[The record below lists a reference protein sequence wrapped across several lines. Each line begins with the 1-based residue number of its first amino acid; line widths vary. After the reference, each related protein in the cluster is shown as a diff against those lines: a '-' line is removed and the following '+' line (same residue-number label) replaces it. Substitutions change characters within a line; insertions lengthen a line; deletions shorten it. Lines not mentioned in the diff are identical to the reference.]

1 MARKSRKNLPA
12 VMAETSNGLAAWKV
26 AGKENSLTE
35 WGELET
41 AGMPAM
47 QTAGEMFEISG
58 GQAVTEPYCEMKLYH
73 AAIYARLS
81 FETEANRERE
91 TIDTQIAYL
100 KNFIDRQEDMELA
113 DIYADISVSGINFER
128 PEFERMMEDIRA
140 GKIDT
145 VITKDLSRLGRNYI
159 DSGTYIE
166 RIFPLFHVRYIAVND
181 DYDTNR
187 GGTDFTMPLKN
198 IINEWYSRDLSGKM
212 HASYQAMW
220 KNGEYIYGRPPYGYK
235 KDAMAK
241 KLVVDEQTA
250 PIVKE
255 IFDMYLSGMTYS
267 EIAKEL
273 RQEGIISPS
282 KYHYLEQ
289 GNEERAEKARDW
301 YHLHV
306 KTILT
311 NRHYAGDSVHA
322 TREGGFNNPNKD
334 RRVSEE
340 HWIIIPDT
348 HEPLVSRAV
357 FKEVQE
363 KIKAQVKKLHAR
375 NAALEHE
382 KTPENFF
389 PGKCICACCRKNIG
403 VVRSNSGSNFFYY
416 RCTTTPFN
424 RHMKCAAHGRMKY
437 GELHDVVFQVIKSHM
452 KLCLEKVRQTRERN
466 RSSYGVRQYRFYADE
481 AAKIQNNIRKIKS
494 RERGLYEDY
503 KDGLITSEEYFQYQK
518 NYREQAAELEKSL
531 EEILERQK
539 HYNKDFLINE
549 EWAAEVKKF
558 MGKRKLT
565 KEMADAFVERIVLD
579 KEGNVEV
586 TLKYDD
592 FLKELVQTAEK

>member
-1 MARKSRKNLPA
+1 MARKSRKNSPV
-12 VMAETSNGLAAWKV
+12 VM
-26 AGKENSLTE
+26 
-35 WGELET
+35 GELVESLM
-41 AGMPAM
+41 A
-47 QTAGEMFEISG
+47 QTAGKLENE
-58 GQAVTEPYCEMKLYH
+58 VKLYH

-81 FETEANRERE
+81 YETEANRERDTVE
-91 TIDTQIAYL
+91 TQIAYL
-100 KNFIDRQEDMELA
+100 KNYIDRQEDMELA
-113 DIYADISVSGINFER
+113 DVYADVSFSGTNFER
-128 PEFERMMEDIRA
+128 PEFERMMQDIRS

-181 DYDTNR
+181 DFDTNR
-187 GGTDFTMPLKN
+187 EGTDLAMPLKN
-198 IINEWYSRDLSGKM
+198 IINEWYVRDLSNKM
-212 HASYQAMW
+212 HASYQTMW
-220 KNGEYIYGRPPYGYK
+220 KKGAYIYGRPPYGYR
-235 KDAMAK
+235 KDNTVK

-250 PIVKE
+250 SVVKR
-255 IFDMYLSGMTYS
+255 IFEMYLDGMTYS
-267 EIAKEL
+267 EIAREL
-273 RQEGIISPS
+273 QSEGIVSPP
-282 KYHYLEQ
+282 KYRYLEQ
-289 GNEERAEKARDW
+289 GNLEKADKARNW

-322 TREGGFNNPNKD
+322 TREGGFNNPDKD

-348 HEPLVSRAV
+348 HEPLVSREMFA
-357 FKEVQE
+357 EVQE
-363 KIKAQVKKLHAR
+363 KIKRQVQNIHAR

-389 PGKCICACCRKNIG
+389 LGKCICACCRKNIG
-403 VVRSNSGSNFFYY
+403 VVRSNSGSNYFYY

-424 RHMKCAAHGRMKY
+424 RHMRCTAHGKIKY
-437 GELHDVVFQVIKSHM
+437 QEFHDAVFQVIKSHM
-452 KLCLEKVRQTRERN
+452 KLCLEKTEQTRERN
-466 RSSYGVRQYRFYADE
+466 RSSYGVRQYHFYAGE
-481 AAKIQNNIRKIKS
+481 IAKVQSSLRKIKS

-503 KDGLITSEEYFQYQK
+503 KDGIITSEEYLQYQQS
-518 NYREQAAELEKSL
+518 YRQQAADLEQTA
-531 EEILERQK
+531 EEMLERQK
-539 HYNKDFLINE
+539 HYQKDFLPDE
-549 EWAAEVKKF
+549 DWVAAVKKF

-579 KEGNVEV
+579 KEGNVEI

-592 FLKELVQTAEK
+592 FLKELLQTAEEGE

>member
-12 VMAETSNGLAAWKV
+12 VAEVKT
-26 AGKENSLTE
+26 
-35 WGELET
+35 
-41 AGMPAM
+41 
-47 QTAGEMFEISG
+47 
-58 GQAVTEPYCEMKLYH
+58 YH

-81 FETEANRERE
+81 FETEANRERD
-91 TIDTQIAYL
+91 TIDTQIACL
-100 KNFIDRQEDMELA
+100 KNFIDGQEDMELA
-113 DIYADISVSGINFER
+113 GIYADVSASGTNFER
-128 PEFERMMEDIRA
+128 PEFGRMMEDIRA

-181 DYDTNR
+181 DFDTGR
-187 GGTDFTMPLKN
+187 GETDLTMPLKN

-212 HASYQAMW
+212 HASYRAMW

-235 KDAMAK
+235 KDAVAK
-241 KLVVDEQTA
+241 KLVVDGQAA
-250 PIVKE
+250 PVVKR
-255 IFDMYLSGMTYS
+255 IFGMYLGGMTYS
-267 EIAKEL
+267 EIAREL
-273 RQEGIISPS
+273 QREGIVSPPR
-282 KYHYLEQ
+282 YRYLEQ
-289 GNEERAEKARDW
+289 GNMEKAEKAKDW
-301 YHLHV
+301 YHLHI

-322 TREGGFNNPNKD
+322 TREGGFNNPKKD

-340 HWIIIPDT
+340 KWLIIPDT
-348 HEPLVSRAV
+348 HKPLVSREI
-357 FKEVQE
+357 FDEVQE
-363 KIKAQVKKLHAR
+363 KIKTKVKSLHAR

-389 PGKCICACCRKNIG
+389 TGRCVCACCRKNIG

-416 RCTTTPFN
+416 RCTTTPSGRN
-424 RHMKCAAHGRMKY
+424 VRCTAHGKIKY
-437 GELHDVVFQVIKSHM
+437 QRLHDAVFQVIKSHM
-452 KLCLEKVRQTRERN
+452 KLCLEKTGQTRERN
-466 RSSYGVRQYRFYADE
+466 RSSHGIRKYGFYAGE
-481 AAKIQNNIRKIKS
+481 AARIQNNIHKIKS

-503 KDGLITSEEYFQYQK
+503 KDGLITSEEYLRYQK
-518 NYREQAAELEKSL
+518 NYRGQAAELEKL
-531 EEILERQK
+531 LQEMMEKQK
-539 HYNKDFLINE
+539 HYNKDFLPDKD
-549 EWAAEVKKF
+549 WAAAVKKY

-565 KEMADAFVERIVLD
+565 KEMADAFVEKIVLD

-592 FLKELVQTAEK
+592 FLKELVQIAEEEGGVV